1 MSIEGPNG
9 ATPLDGD
16 DLEGLLLSHISMRKD
31 LDFWEFRNILK
42 AEEWAFTVHRD
53 ALLSEDFVCE
63 LHRRMYGDV
72 WTWAGDFRRK
82 QTNIG
87 VPPEQIREQ
96 LRMLLDDT
104 DFWILNQTFPT
115 DELLARFHHRMVWLH
130 PFRNGNGRHARLM
143 ADVLAKNRCGVAAF
157 TWGSANL
164 SDQGE
169 DRDRYIRAL
178 QSADAGDYAPLI
190 AFVRS

>member
-1 MSIEGPNG
+1 MSGDVPLG

-16 DLEGLLLSHISMRKD
+16 DMEGLLLPHVATRKD
-31 LDFWEFRNILK
+31 LDFWEFRNIIM
-42 AEEWAFTVHRD
+42 AEEWAFAVR
-53 ALLSEDFVCE
+53 AEDVLREEFVCE

-72 WTWAGDFRRK
+72 WAWAGDFRRR

-87 VPPEQIREQ
+87 VPPAQIREQ

-104 DFWILNQTFPT
+104 SFWIEQQTWPT
-115 DELLARFHHRMVWLH
+115 DELLARFHHRMVWIH

-143 ADVLAKNRCGVAAF
+143 ADVIARRICGVPSF

-169 DRDRYIRAL
+169 DRVRYIRAL
-178 QSADAGDYAPLI
+178 KDADGCDYVALL

>member
-1 MSIEGPNG
+1 MSIDAPPG
-9 ATPLDGD
+9 ATPVTGD
-16 DLEGLLLSHISMRKD
+16 DLEGLLLPHVATRKD

-42 AEEWAFTVHRD
+42 GEEWAFAAHAED
-53 ALLSEDFVCE
+53 MLSEEFVRE

-72 WTWAGDFRRK
+72 WNWAGDFRRR

-87 VPPEQIREQ
+87 VPPVQIREQ
-96 LRMLLDDT
+96 LRVLLDDT
-104 DFWILNQTFPT
+104 AFWIDAQTWPP
-115 DELLARFHHRMVWLH
+115 DELLTRFHHRMVWIH

-143 ADVLAKNRCGVAAF
+143 ADVLAVRRCGVPPF
-157 TWGSANL
+157 TWGSADL
-164 SDQGE
+164 SNQGR

-178 QSADAGDYAPLI
+178 KCADAGDYTELL

>member
-1 MSIEGPNG
+1 MSIDAPFG

-16 DLEGLLLSHISMRKD
+16 DMEGLLLSHVSTRKD
-31 LDFWEFRNILK
+31 LDFWEFRNIVA
-42 AEEWAFTVHRD
+42 AEEWAFTVR
-53 ALLSEDFVCE
+53 AEEVLTEDFVRE

-72 WTWAGDFRRK
+72 WAWAGDFRRR

-87 VPPEQIREQ
+87 VAPAQIREQ

-104 DFWILNQTFPT
+104 AFWIEKQTWPT
-115 DELLARFHHRMVWLH
+115 DELLARFHHRLVWLH

-143 ADVLAKNRCGVAAF
+143 ADVLAKRLCGVPPF

-169 DRDRYIRAL
+169 DRERYIGAL
-178 QSADAGDYAPLI
+178 KAADAGDYGPLL